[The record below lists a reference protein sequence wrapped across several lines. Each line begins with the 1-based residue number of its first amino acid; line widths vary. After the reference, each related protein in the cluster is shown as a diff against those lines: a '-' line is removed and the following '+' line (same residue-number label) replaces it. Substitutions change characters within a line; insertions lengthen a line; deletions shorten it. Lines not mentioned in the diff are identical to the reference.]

1 MSKNVE
7 AIARSNKRAINLCI
21 NGREYNGGRKMYL
34 DVPAIKVEN
43 PPGMK
48 FIVVC
53 FKRNVRKTR
62 DPINRC
68 RYFATAHRRLFKPAF
83 VS

>member
-1 MSKNVE
+1 
-7 AIARSNKRAINLCI
+7 
-21 NGREYNGGRKMYL
+21 MYL